1 MVYITIIY
9 GDYTLWDIGP
19 LIAQDSRGPAGPP
32 RALHGPSAGLR
43 GLLRGPAGPRV
54 FRRAKVFTSAFYR
67 LYFLAFCLASVSSKS
82 FPVFFCQSNIYFQ
95 IYSGINWHC
104 RTRAFYLAYLLA
116 YYLAYVSI
124 WHNFWQFKATMLSGI
139 SFGILSG
146 IRDYCVF
153 SHSLWH
159 SISPRRLW
167 SRSGGHHSDPGFAV
181 EVRRGEEDKK
191 EERSG
196 WHRISQP
203 GTCRWR
209 KDTNKAKEA
218 HGSTIQAAQS
228 LSAMAFYSIK
238 GHGHAVWSSKA
249 SKNEG
254 T

>member
-1 MVYITIIY
+1 MPRRYET
-9 GDYTLWDIGP
+9 TSNDIGP
-19 LIAQDSRGPAGPP
+19 LIAQDVRGPA
-32 RALHGPSAGLR
+32 RARGSSGQHFIVYIFLHSVWHL
-43 GLLRGPAGPRV
+43 
-54 FRRAKVFTSAFYR
+54 
-67 LYFLAFCLASVSSKS
+67 CLANL
-82 FPVFFCQSNIYFQ
+82 FRYFFWQSNKYFR
-95 IYSGINWHC
+95 IYSGINWHR

-116 YYLAYVSI
+116 CYLAYVSI
-124 WHNFWQFKATMLSGI
+124 WHNFWQFKAAMLSSI
-139 SFGILSG
+139 SSGILSG
-146 IRDYCVF
+146 IRGYCVF
-153 SHSLWH
+153 SLSLWH

-209 KDTNKAKEA
+209 DNTNKVKEA

-228 LSAMAFYSIK
+228 LSAMVFYSIK
-238 GHGHAVWSSKA
+238 GHGHAVWSSKD
-249 SKNEG
+249 SKNEW

>member
-1 MVYITIIY
+1 MHKL
-9 GDYTLWDIGP
+9 TLSD
-19 LIAQDSRGPAGPP
+19 
-32 RALHGPSAGLR
+32 
-43 GLLRGPAGPRV
+43 PRV
-54 FRRAKVFTSAFYR
+54 
-67 LYFLAFCLASVSSKS
+67 L
-82 FPVFFCQSNIYFQ
+82 
-95 IYSGINWHC
+95 SGISFGILSGICVN
-104 RTRAFYLAYLLA
+104 LA
-116 YYLAYVSI
+116 I
-124 WHNFWQFKATMLSGI
+124 WHNFWQFKATMPSGI

-146 IRDYCVF
+146 IRHYCVF

-218 HGSTIQAAQS
+218 HGITIQADSPCPLWRFIQS
-228 LSAMAFYSIK
+228 K
-238 GHGHAVWSSKA
+238 GMVTRYEVPKLQKMRELKSS
-249 SKNEG
+249 
-254 T
+254 